1 LYYDLHFPSAEG
13 QWVETIDPLPKEKK
27 NPLTPKKKKTALS
40 FEEEIPFDC
49 F

>member
-1 LYYDLHFPSAEG
+1 MSYSPSDKG
-13 QWVETIDPLPKEKK
+13 QWVQTILPAKNTYTHKKEE
-27 NPLTPKKKKTALS
+27 TALS

>member
-1 LYYDLHFPSAEG
+1 LYYDRHFPSAEG

-27 NPLTPKKKKTALS
+27 NTHAHKKKKTAQS